1 MVDDGVGSCYDKET
15 ERKKGKISKKIHYYG
30 WLNSTVLPARI
41 NKMVAP
47 MTDAIPKQRLADSR
61 KALPPKSTLA
71 ALVPGAQLLGAGV
84 G

>member
-1 MVDDGVGSCYDKET
+1 MLQLDLQV
-15 ERKKGKISKKIHYYG
+15 RG
-30 WLNSTVLPARI
+30 WLMTVLEAARI

-47 MTDAIPKQRLADSR
+47 MTEAMPKQRFDDSR
-61 KALPPKSTLA
+61 NALPPKSTLA

>member
-1 MVDDGVGSCYDKET
+1 M
-15 ERKKGKISKKIHYYG
+15 
-30 WLNSTVLPARI
+30 TVLEAARI

-47 MTDAIPKQRLADSR
+47 MTEAMPKQRLADSL